1 MRLKHIKLAGFKSF
15 VDPTKIAF
23 PEQMTCIVGPNGCG
37 KSNVIDAVR
46 WVLGESSAK
55 NLRGDAMTDV
65 IFNGS
70 QSRKPV
76 SQASVE
82 LVFDNTSGRVQGE
95 FASFNEISVKR
106 IVTRDGQSIYMLNG
120 SKCRRRDITDL
131 FLGTGLGPRSYA
143 IIEQGMISRLIE
155 SRPQELRVFIEEAA
169 GISRY
174 KERRKETESRMN
186 RTRDNLDRLTDVR
199 EELGTQ
205 LAKLQRQAAA
215 AKRYQT
221 LKAEE
226 RELRA
231 QLQALRWNQYQ
242 QQCDRL
248 ELKVQTEEAELQK
261 WVAEQR
267 GSERG
272 QTELREQEAELKQ
285 RVDTEQQQFYRVN
298 TEITKLEQQI
308 QHTRQLHQQRQRQ
321 RDELSAQI
329 AQLQE
334 QANSDQLEHAELLAQ
349 QEELQ
354 DAHELARE
362 QQAMAEVARD
372 DAEHAYHEWQEQSQR
387 IREQM
392 NEQQQKISIAEAD
405 ERAIHDLLQRLQ
417 ARLQVV
423 GAELADLPTADS
435 SSIEALQQVV
445 QQAANDLQEQQQYLS
460 ALEAEHRQLI
470 EQQQAGN
477 TRLAN
482 SQQQMQQHSGRIAA
496 LEQLLASRSSTNNS
510 AESEQGLSEFG
521 SVLGTLR
528 ELLQVPEQWRS
539 AVEAVLLP
547 WLHLP
552 VLDRAKNDAAASTL
566 ALPTDV
572 AGLTLRVSASTAQAA
587 PLSTSLAAQQS
598 ATQQVSGAQEQG
610 PGLTKLPLLEQI
622 LLADDHAEA
631 EQWLHEHTHVFAVAV
646 ANGGVV
652 GRGWQLQAI
661 AAEDSELAWQQQLQ
675 ELQVLEQAAQAAV
688 AEQQQELQRV
698 VAALEEQEQRIV
710 NQREATAAARE
721 QLVRQQ
727 ERSEAQQRE
736 LQQHNARMEK
746 LSAEQ
751 LELNEQL
758 EQQEERLLLV
768 AEQLADAREQK
779 AEFAPLQE
787 QQQQAG
793 EQFAAVR
800 QQSQRELQACQQRVH
815 EAQLQLSQL
824 QSRLQHLQ
832 QVQERNQLQQQS
844 LTQRLDE
851 LAIDD
856 EDSST
861 DELEETLAQQLM
873 IREEVEVVL
882 TDLREQL
889 AGVSEQLAILN
900 QGQGAVLEQIAR
912 QQERVQAEKMELAA
926 ARERGHALL
935 DALQEM
941 NVSLKSVLAT
951 MPEDAEEKRWQQ
963 RLDDT
968 SRKVQQLGA
977 INLAALE
984 EVEVQA
990 ERKAYLDAQHED
1002 LMASLT
1008 TLEDAI
1014 KKIDRETRQRFK
1026 ATYDQVNLDLQRLF
1040 PKVFGGGQAYLDLTG
1055 DDLLET
1061 GVTIM
1066 ARPPGKKN
1074 STIHLLSGGEK
1085 ALTALALVFAIFRLN
1100 PAPFCLLDEV
1110 DAPLDDVNVGRFCR
1124 LVQEM
1129 SESVQFIYISHNKI
1143 AMEMATHLAGV
1154 TMQEP
1159 GVSRL
1164 VAVDVEEALALAD
1177 A

>member
-70 QSRKPV
+70 QARKPV

-106 IVTRDGQSIYMLNG
+106 MVTRDGQSIYMLNG

-285 RVDTEQQQFYRVN
+285 RVDAEQQQFYRVN

-308 QHTRQLHQQRQRQ
+308 QHTRQLHEQRQRQ
-321 RDELSAQI
+321 RDELGAQI
-329 AQLQE
+329 AQLKE
-334 QANSDQLEHAELLAQ
+334 QTDSDQLEHAELLAQ
-349 QEELQ
+349 QEERQ

-417 ARLQVV
+417 ARLQAVH
-423 GAELADLPTADS
+423 AELADLPVADS
-435 SSIEALQQVV
+435 SSISELQQVA
-445 QQAANDLQEQQQYLS
+445 QQAANDLQEQQQRLS

-477 TRLAN
+477 TALAN
-482 SQQQMQQHSGRIAA
+482 SQQQLQQHSGRIAA
-496 LEQLLASRSSTNNS
+496 LEQLLASRANANTEN
-510 AESEQGLSEFG
+510 EQELAEFG
-521 SVLGTLR
+521 SVLGSLR
-528 ELLQVPEQWRS
+528 ELLHVPKQWRS

-552 VLDRAKNDAAASTL
+552 VLDRTKNDEAVSTL

-572 AGLTLRVSASTAQAA
+572 AGLTLRAPASAALTA

-598 ATQQVSGAQEQG
+598 ATQQLSGAGKQG
-610 PGLTKLPLLEQI
+610 PGLTNSPLLEQI

-631 EQWLHEHTHVFAVAV
+631 EQWLQEYTHVFAVAV

-675 ELQVLEQAAQAAV
+675 EFQVLEQAVQDSITAQ
-688 AEQQQELQRV
+688 QKELQRL
-698 VAALEEQEQRIV
+698 VAAIEEQAQRIAT
-710 NQREATAAARE
+710 QREATTAARE

-736 LQQHNARMEK
+736 LQQRNARMEK

-779 AEFAPLQE
+779 AQFAPQQE
-787 QQQQAG
+787 HQQQAG
-793 EQFAAVR
+793 EQFAAAR

-832 QVQERNQLQQQS
+832 QVQERNQLQQQH

-856 EDSST
+856 EDSGT
-861 DELEETLAQQLM
+861 DDLQETLAQQLM